1 MQKIITN
8 SEQETFDFAKNFAE
22 SLRGGEVI
30 GLSGDLGAGK
40 TIFSK
45 GIAAGLGVK
54 DNVNSPTFVIMK
66 KYEIKNQKSCLPSGT
81 AKIRN
86 LIHIDAYRLNSAEDI
101 KAIGAD
107 EYFEKPDTITIIEWP
122 ENIKKILPK
131 NTIYYHIKNITADKR
146 EIKTA

>member
-8 SEQETFDFAKNFAE
+8 SEQETFDFAKNFAK

-66 KYEIKNQKSCLPSGT
+66 KYEIKNQKSE
-81 AKIRN
+81 IRN

-101 KAIGAD
+101 RAIGAD
-107 EYFEKPDTITIIEWP
+107 EYFEKPETITVIEWP

-131 NTIYYHIKNITADKR
+131 NTIYFHIKNITADKR
-146 EIKTA
+146 EIKRA

>member
-8 SEQETFDFAKNFAE
+8 SEQETFDFAKSFAE

-54 DNVNSPTFVIMK
+54 NNVNSPTFVIMK
-66 KYEIKNQKSCLPSGT
+66 KYEIRNQKSCLPSGM

-86 LIHIDAYRLNSAEDI
+86 LIHIDAYRLNSSEDI

-122 ENIKKILPK
+122 ENIKKILPRK
-131 NTIYYHIKNITADKR
+131 TRFIFIKSKIKNRII
-146 EIKTA
+146 EIK